1 LIVDKKQFVGEIK
14 GERKTLSTL
23 QSYALFILRVLVGW
37 HLLYEGVAKLFTS
50 GWSSASYL
58 QYSRWILADF
68 FQWIIANPAIL
79 RVVDILNIL
88 GLILIG
94 LALITGCLSRLA
106 AVFGALLLGLYYVA
120 YPPIAGL
127 DVNTISEGHY
137 LIVNKNLIEII
148 VLLMIAIFPSAKVG
162 SLGALFGHLFR
173 KILLR
178 KEPGVEVA
186 KLERRELVK
195 GLLSLPVLGV
205 FGALVWKEKKNV
217 SVDAITSP
225 TMQID
230 EEVLKVAGKLPSGQI
245 GDIKVS
251 KLIMGANL
259 IGGFAHSRDLIYV
272 GDLFRKYNTEKKIF
286 QTLMLSELS
295 GVNSIIL
302 VPWQM
307 DVVNKYNRLYKGN
320 MQQIAMVDS
329 TEAVDAAISKE
340 ASAIYIIGNHA
351 DWTVRDGKVDEL
363 GELLDY
369 IRSKGYT
376 AGLGA
381 HSIQTLMAADEAGIV
396 PDFYVKTLHHDN
408 YWSAHPMENR
418 IPFSVDTEKSD
429 DHDQFHDNMFCLF
442 PDKTIAFMEK
452 QQIPWIAFKVLAGGA
467 IHPTDGFNFAFQ
479 NGADFICVGM
489 FDWQIVEDVNMTID
503 VIAKVTDRNR
513 YRQKS
518 TMDGIKGNTF

>member
-1 LIVDKKQFVGEIK
+1 LIVDKKQFVGDRVVESNEIK

-225 TMQID
+225 TLQID

-513 YRQKS
+513 PW
-518 TMDGIKGNTF
+518 IA

>member
-1 LIVDKKQFVGEIK
+1 VKSNEMKGGHKKI
-14 GERKTLSTL
+14 STI
-23 QSYALFILRVLVGW
+23 QSYTLFILRVVVGW
-37 HLLYEGVAKLFTS
+37 HLLYEGVVKLLTPNWTS
-50 GWSSASYL
+50 AGYL

-68 FQWIIANPAIL
+68 FQWVIANPEIL
-79 RVVDILNIL
+79 KVVDLLNIF

-106 AVFGALLLGLYYVA
+106 AVGGALLLSMYYMA
-120 YPPIAGL
+120 YPPFAGL
-127 DVNTISEGHY
+127 DVNSISEGHY

-148 VLLMIAIFPSAKVG
+148 VLLLIAIFPSGKVG
-162 SLGALFGHLFR
+162 SLGALIGHLSR

-178 KEPGVEVA
+178 KEPPVEVA

-195 GLLSLPVLGV
+195 GLLSLPILGV
-205 FGALVWKEKKNV
+205 FAGLVWKEGKNV
-217 SVDAITSP
+217 GVDAITSP
-225 TMQID
+225 TLKID
-230 EEVLKVAGKLPSGQI
+230 EEILKVAGKLPYGQI
-245 GDIKVS
+245 GDLRIS
-251 KLIMGANL
+251 KLILGANL
-259 IGGFAHSRDLIYV
+259 IGGFAHARDLIYV
-272 GDLFRKYNTEKKIF
+272 GDLFRRYNSEKKIL
-286 QTLMLSELS
+286 QTLMLAELS

-307 DVVNKYNRLYKGN
+307 DVVQKYNRLYKGN

-329 TEAVDAAISKE
+329 AEAVDAAISKG

-363 GELLDY
+363 GKLLDY

-381 HSIQTLMAADEAGIV
+381 HSIQTLMVADEAGIL

-408 YWSAHPMENR
+408 YWSAHPIENR

-429 DHDQFHDNMFCLF
+429 DHNQFHDNMFCLF

-452 QQIPWIAFKVLAGGA
+452 QKIPWIAFKVLAGGA
-467 IHPTDGFNFAFQ
+467 IHPNDGFKFAFE

-489 FDWQIVEDVNMTID
+489 FDFQVVEDVNIAID
-503 VIAKVTDRNR
+503 VLSKVTNR
-513 YRQKS
+513 ERPWLA
-518 TMDGIKGNTF
+518 